1 MKFPMGVIALFAL
14 FIHPLT
20 ASASDVWQDRFQW
33 EVRPGFAIPT
43 ENFFGGEDLDTGFG
57 FSGSVAM
64 MFTPNFGAY
73 AGLDF
78 NAFNNPSGFAGQ
90 NVDVLESGY
99 SLGLQVQS
107 PLTASGRLGFR
118 ARAGLTYA
126 DIELNPD
133 YERDPLARSGHG
145 RGWELGFAMVI
156 TLPNKWM
163 ITPGVRYR
171 ALGRNLDYV
180 GTVRRVR
187 LDYVT
192 VGVGFSRTF

>member
-1 MKFPMGVIALFAL
+1 MKNYFNAIAIAAL
-14 FIHPLT
+14 LLQT
-20 ASASDVWQDRFQW
+20 QAATASDVWQDRFQW
-33 EVRPGFAIPT
+33 EVRPGFAFPT
-43 ENFFGGEDLDTGFG
+43 ENFFGGEDLDNGFG

-64 MFTPNFGAY
+64 MFTPNIGAY
-73 AGLDF
+73 AGLDVS
-78 NAFNNPSGFAGQ
+78 AFNNDNSFAGR

-107 PLTASGRLGFR
+107 PLNNSGSLGFR

-126 DIELNPD
+126 DIELWPD
-133 YERDPLARSGHG
+133 YERDALARSGHG
-145 RGWELGFAMVI
+145 RGWEVGVAMVI
-156 TLPNKWM
+156 ALPNKWM
-163 ITPGVRYR
+163 ITPGIRYR

-187 LDYVT
+187 LDYVS